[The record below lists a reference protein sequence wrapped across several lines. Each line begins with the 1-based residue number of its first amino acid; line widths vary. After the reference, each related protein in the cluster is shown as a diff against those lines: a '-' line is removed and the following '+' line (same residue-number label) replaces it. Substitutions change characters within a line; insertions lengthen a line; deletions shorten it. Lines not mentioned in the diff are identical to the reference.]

1 VHREVHR
8 RRSLRRAEGGSVTTA
23 VLARRARYLQ
33 LELANYRLRVEY
45 GITGLDA
52 QIMVTLDLLML
63 AEDKL
68 CERGLFLRSDG
79 EIVNMPR
86 QRDKRPR
93 VAA

>member
-1 VHREVHR
+1 
-8 RRSLRRAEGGSVTTA
+8 VTTA
-23 VLARRARYLQ
+23 VLAHRARYLQ
-33 LELANYRLRVEY
+33 LQLENYRLRKEY
-45 GITGLDA
+45 GIAGLDE

-63 AEDKL
+63 AEEKL

-93 VAA
+93 AVA